1 MARHCGKGF
10 ISKCV
15 TAAAVALISGMAFA
29 GPGTAPFDSPMY
41 HGSIERDIQSRAL
54 WAPQPNA
61 PAPAS
66 GAVALPASA
75 TAPFDSPTYHGS
87 IERDIQS
94 RALWATPSTG
104 AASVG
109 VARWEPAT
117 TTSPLSRQDPDMR
130 GDALYDVGAN
140 L

>member
-10 ISKCV
+10 ITKCV
-15 TAAAVALISGMAFA
+15 TGAAVALISGMAFA
-29 GPGTAPFDSPMY
+29 GPGTAPFDSPM
-41 HGSIERDIQSRAL
+41 
-54 WAPQPNA
+54 
-61 PAPAS
+61 
-66 GAVALPASA
+66 
-75 TAPFDSPTYHGS
+75 YHGS